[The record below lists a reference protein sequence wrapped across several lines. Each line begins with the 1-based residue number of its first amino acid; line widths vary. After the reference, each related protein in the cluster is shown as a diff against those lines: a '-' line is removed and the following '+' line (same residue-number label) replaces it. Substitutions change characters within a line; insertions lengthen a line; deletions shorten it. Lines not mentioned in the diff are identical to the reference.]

1 MEKAKVYLFT
11 SPTCRF
17 CPEAKKL
24 MQEFSRERD
33 DFDYYEL
40 STATQ
45 EGVSKARELEIM
57 SVPTFIIQGPIYP
70 ELIGL
75 RGNQTKEVMNKYLD
89 IALGKRK

>member
-1 MEKAKVYLFT
+1 
-11 SPTCRF
+11 
-17 CPEAKKL
+17 
-24 MQEFSRERD
+24 
-33 DFDYYEL
+33 
-40 STATQ
+40 
-45 EGVSKARELEIM
+45 M